1 MKNLDKQLESHDYTQ
16 FLSQLKSF
24 IQKNQHENSQDVD
37 MGAVTSSDLSELA
50 VLMQEYWQAQATALE
65 RSTQKLEAHEQAKRA
80 RLSTLT
86 GNIKQGFLSL
96 NLNPK
101 RDAKGYLVG
110 TSLER
115 TRDSALQSDWQKVGT
130 HLMLSVQHYQN
141 S

>member
-1 MKNLDKQLESHDYTQ
+1 MGNLDKQLDSHDYTQ
-16 FLSQLKSF
+16 VLNQLKSF
-24 IQKNQHENSQDVD
+24 IQKKQDDASQGVD
-37 MGAVTSSDLSELA
+37 IDAVTRSNLNELD
-50 VLMQEYWQAQATALE
+50 VFMQEYWQMQAAALE
-65 RSTQKLEAHEQAKRA
+65 QSMRKLETQEQAK
-80 RLSTLT
+80 LSVLA

-115 TRDSALQSDWQKVGT
+115 TRNSALQSDWQKVGA
-130 HLMLSVQHYQN
+130 HLMLSMQHYKN

>member
-1 MKNLDKQLESHDYTQ
+1 MKHLGKQLESQDYTQ
-16 FLSQLKSF
+16 VLRKLKSF
-24 IQKNQHENSQDVD
+24 IQKKQDDGSQSADMSAVDSSGVTGLDVF
-37 MGAVTSSDLSELA
+37 
-50 VLMQEYWQAQATALE
+50 MQEYWQMQAAALE
-65 RSTQKLEAHEQAKRA
+65 QSMRKLETQEQAK
-80 RLSTLT
+80 LSVLA

-115 TRDSALQSDWQKVGT
+115 TRNSALQSDWQKVGA
-130 HLMLSVQHYQN
+130 HLMLSMQHYKN